1 MNTLLDR
8 CLQERRPRILVI
20 GDVMCDI
27 YLWGTVSRISPEA
40 PVPVFESMERR
51 PALGGAANVAANLR
65 ALGCEVSLLSVIGAD
80 VAGQEIRTLLD
91 KQGIAAAWLV
101 EDPARPTTEKTRLIA
116 HQQQMMR
123 LDREDRS
130 PLDHAMSHR
139 VCEHAQALLPE
150 VDGVVCSDYGKG
162 LCTPGVLGPI
172 FEQARA
178 AGRPIIVDPKA
189 RDFSLYRGATV
200 VKPNL
205 AEVEQA
211 SGMRL
216 EDEADIEEAAA
227 LLCRQSQV
235 DALLV
240 TRGKDGMSLFQPP
253 QAPLHI
259 PANARDVFDVTG
271 AGDTV
276 IAAFSMAVLSGLSF
290 AAAALLANAA
300 AGIVVGKVGT
310 AVVSPVEL
318 RAALQQQEST
328 ESRKVLERDALV
340 RVVQQQRQQGRR
352 MVFTNGC
359 FDLLHVG
366 HMRYLQQ
373 ARLFGDLLVVALN
386 DDASVLR
393 LKGEQRPL
401 IPQAER
407 ASVLAA
413 LACVDYVT
421 VFSED
426 TPLELIRLLRPEV
439 LVKGGDYVPETVVGR
454 DEVESYGGS
463 VEIVPYV
470 EGVSTTHIIDSV
482 LKRYRQ

>member
-1 MNTLLDR
+1 M
-8 CLQERRPRILVI
+8 
-20 GDVMCDI
+20 G
-27 YLWGTVSRISPEA
+27 
-40 PVPVFESMERR
+40 
-51 PALGGAANVAANLR
+51 
-65 ALGCEVSLLSVIGAD
+65 
-80 VAGQEIRTLLD
+80 
-91 KQGIAAAWLV
+91 
-101 EDPARPTTEKTRLIA
+101 
-116 HQQQMMR
+116 
-123 LDREDRS
+123 
-130 PLDHAMSHR
+130 
-139 VCEHAQALLPE
+139 
-150 VDGVVCSDYGKG
+150 
-162 LCTPGVLGPI
+162 
-172 FEQARA
+172 
-178 AGRPIIVDPKA
+178 
-189 RDFSLYRGATV
+189 
-200 VKPNL
+200 
-205 AEVEQA
+205 
-211 SGMRL
+211 L
-216 EDEADIEEAAA
+216 EDESDIEEAAA
-227 LLCRQSQV
+227 WLCRQSQAE
-235 DALLV
+235 ALLV
-240 TRGKDGMSLFQPP
+240 TRGKDGMSLFQPQ

-290 AAAALLANAA
+290 ADAALLANAA

-318 RAALQQQEST
+318 RAALQQQEPT

-340 RVVQQQRQQGRR
+340 RVVQQHRQQGRR

-373 ARLFGDLLVVALN
+373 ARSFGDLLIVALN

-426 TPLELIRLLRPEV
+426 TPLELIRLLRPDV

-463 VEIVPYV
+463 VAIVPYV

-482 LKRYRQ
+482 LKRYSP